1 MKRRYYTTAPAPL
14 WRDSVNYP
22 DAPPE
27 PAAVAKS
34 TVKSQ
39 VDYPTFVNGYARRVA
54 WYTFSSF
61 AGVAAVVGSII
72 RVDAEWGILLIIV
85 GFGMIAAGGAGG
97 LATWSSHEQWQN
109 NGYGVSTTETYAPR
123 KVAPPDTVRPFVA
136 TANNSK
142 SISTGRLRFAPAV
155 WQSLLDMALANDG
168 YITRDIAM
176 KAGVGR
182 EWYNTHPDTPGGFQS
197 LVMELRRL
205 RFIDHRNRITDVML
219 SWYAETYPALP
230 LTAIATR
237 PAHARPPDGADDA
250 PGDVMGV
257 GG

>member
-1 MKRRYYTTAPAPL
+1 MNRPMKRRIYNASPAPL

-22 DAPPE
+22 AAPPE

-85 GFGMIAAGGAGG
+85 GFGMIAAGGAGV

-123 KVAPPDTVRPFVA
+123 KVAPPETVRPFVSS
-136 TANNSK
+136 NNGTGK
-142 SISTGRLRFAPAV
+142 TTNTGRLKFAPTV
-155 WQSLLDMALANDG
+155 WQSLIDMALANG
-168 YITRDIAM
+168 GTLTRDIAM
-176 KAGVGR
+176 KANVGR
-182 EWYNTHPDTPGGFQS
+182 EWYNTDPNAPIFDFAHYGIVGNAM
-197 LVMELRRL
+197 LVL
-205 RFIDHRNRITDVML
+205 HAL
-219 SWYAETYPALP
+219 SKAFAEHLSKRSALV
-230 LTAIATR
+230 T
-237 PAHARPPDGADDA
+237 
-250 PGDVMGV
+250 
-257 GG
+257 